1 MPVSFN
7 SYSTKQEISNVRLVA
22 LKGALKLEVA
32 GMKGR
37 GRSAYAVVKEE
48 FGFKGSKQ
56 KVLEQLEEHIRIS

>member
-32 GMKGR
+32 GMKRR
-37 GRSAYAVVKEE
+37 GRSAYVIVKEE